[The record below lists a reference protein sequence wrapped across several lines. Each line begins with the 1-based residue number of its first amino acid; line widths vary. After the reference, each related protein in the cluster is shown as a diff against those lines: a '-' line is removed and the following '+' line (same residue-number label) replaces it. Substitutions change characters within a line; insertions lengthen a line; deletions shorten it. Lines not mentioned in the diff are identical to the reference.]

1 MVPSNRS
8 QPLTFKA
15 RGPAAFAA
23 LPLITLREIGHFYA
37 CICKAIICLM
47 TSIEAWHMLTMPSVL
62 PRSHAMTTEEQ
73 LIKRYG
79 PLLSLIDLSELLKR
93 SPDGLRIA
101 LRSQTDFAVRW
112 SAAKRKVGRR
122 VYFRAS
128 DVAVLI
134 DAS

>member
-1 MVPSNRS
+1 
-8 QPLTFKA
+8 
-15 RGPAAFAA
+15 
-23 LPLITLREIGHFYA
+23 
-37 CICKAIICLM
+37 
-47 TSIEAWHMLTMPSVL
+47 
-62 PRSHAMTTEEQ
+62 MTTEEQ

-101 LRSQTDFAVRW
+101 LRSQTEFAVKW

-128 DVAVLI
+128 DVAILI